1 MFLIPCLIQYF
12 TLIEYEMRKTKT
24 TSLTPSHS
32 PRLIFLGGGYLAR
45 SLKMR
50 Y

>member
-1 MFLIPCLIQYF
+1 MILCLIQYF
-12 TLIEYEMRKTKT
+12 TLTKYEIRKTET

-32 PRLIFLGGGYLAR
+32 PRLIFLGVYLTH
-45 SLKMR
+45 SLKIR